1 MQQLFDD
8 EPGTYVLT
16 DFLVQSFRRTVLRE
30 LGLDKHPELWPDYFA
45 NYRRVVWLAQDYS
58 EELERDA
65 IGIAEM
71 FALPLTIR
79 HVGTGSLEREMEEL
93 ITHAQLVG
101 PSAGNTDEVSS

>member
-1 MQQLFDD
+1 
-8 EPGTYVLT
+8 
-16 DFLVQSFRRTVLRE
+16 
-30 LGLDKHPELWPDYFA
+30 
-45 NYRRVVWLAQDYS
+45 
-58 EELERDA
+58 
-65 IGIAEM
+65 M